1 MPHLVNGQVVSEEL
15 IQEELG
21 RIGRDPQ
28 WQAVLDPAER
38 AYRLRAAAEQSA
50 QDRILIEQIA
60 AGDPRPVDAVAM
72 EQEVQRQKAQWF
84 RTSTYSLVGIME
96 TPPPVYFT

>member
-1 MPHLVNGQVVSEEL
+1 MPYLINGQVVSEEL

-50 QDRILIEQIA
+50 QDRQSL
-60 AGDPRPVDAVAM
+60 
-72 EQEVQRQKAQWF
+72 RQTTRRKK
-84 RTSTYSLVGIME
+84 G
-96 TPPPVYFT
+96 